1 MVATAQNLNLLVRFL
16 LELALLGVVA
26 ATAWR
31 GLRPS
36 AAQLAGV
43 VLLPALVA
51 VGWVVLVHGDSM
63 PQPVRTS
70 AQLAALALGMV
81 ALQRLGFRALTVSA
95 IAGLAAANA
104 VLLVVWNQ

>member
-1 MVATAQNLNLLVRFL
+1 MLAAAQNLNLLVRFL

-26 ATAWR
+26 AAAWR

-36 AAQLAGV
+36 AARLAAV
-43 VLLPALVA
+43 VLLPAMVA

-63 PQPVRTS
+63 PPPVRTT
-70 AQLAALALGMV
+70 AQIAALAVGIV
-81 ALQRLGFRALTVSA
+81 ALQRLGLRALTISA
-95 IAGLAAANA
+95 IAGLAVANA